1 MQIDGEGF
9 LSPVVDASKCVEC
22 GLCEKACP
30 VLNSPKLARVETPTV
45 YACWNN
51 DVDERFLS
59 SSGGMFSVYAKYILR
74 NGGVVFGAVYDET
87 NKIVYAKAEN
97 VEALAKLRS
106 SKYAQADPG
115 LVYREVLTELK
126 KGRQVLF
133 IGTPCLVGG
142 LNSFLGK
149 SYENLFTCDLI
160 CHGAPSPTL
169 FRKWLDRLE
178 VKYGGKVVSLNL
190 RGKQGGYLHLVVVVV
205 DSRPDSPIVIPW
217 SEPDVDYVGKLF
229 MTNICL
235 RSSCG
240 RCAFAK
246 FPRQGDITLGDF
258 WGLGRKTPF
267 AYPDELKN
275 GVSVNLINSEQGER
289 LVAACKNDAT
299 WIERDLEEALAGNP
313 NLHRPSTLHPKRD
326 AFVRDSVALDYET
339 LTRKYR
345 RCFTPSL
352 MKKIRR
358 LPRRV
363 VRRILGKKA
372 LNFLKVALK
381 KSER

>member
-1 MQIDGEGF
+1 MQVDVEGF

-30 VLNSPKLARVETPTV
+30 VLNPPKLARVETPTV
-45 YACWNN
+45 CACWNN
-51 DVDERFLS
+51 DADERLLS

-74 NGGVVFGAVYDET
+74 NDGVVFGAVYDET

-115 LVYREVLTELK
+115 LVYREVLAELK

-133 IGTPCLVGG
+133 TGTPCLVGG

-149 SYENLFTCDLI
+149 PYENLFTCDLI

-178 VKYGGKVVSLNL
+178 TKCGGKIVALNL
-190 RGKQGGYLHLVVVVV
+190 RGKSEGTLHWVTAEFDGAPAMRV
-205 DSRPDSPIVIPW
+205 RW
-217 SEPDVDYVGKLF
+217 SEPICDYVAKLF
-229 MTNICL
+229 IIGVCL

-240 RCAFAK
+240 RCAFVK

-258 WGLGRKTPF
+258 WGLGAKTPF

-345 RCFTPSL
+345 RCFTPTL
-352 MKKIRR
+352 TQKIRR
-358 LPRRV
+358 LRRRV

-372 LNFLKVALK
+372 LNFLKAALK